1 MTDRADRMAALERL
15 AAPGSGA
22 TEPERE
28 TARRILDR
36 MVRMQAEEQA
46 LNYPT
51 PEQISQAA
59 RDSEAACGFRFH
71 YTDVHEY
78 GSASV
83 AQPPGFMREAF
94 QQWCE
99 RRAATVKPSNTTAEA
114 WDRLAELLGYA
125 PRGKR

>member
-1 MTDRADRMAALERL
+1 VTDRADRMAALERL

-28 TARRILDR
+28 TARRILE
-36 MVRMQAEEQA
+36 RMQAEAQA
-46 LNYPT
+46 TDSPT
-51 PEQISQAA
+51 PEDFRRAA
-59 RDSEAACGFRFH
+59 QHFENPMGFHFH

-83 AQPPGFMREAF
+83 GQPPGFMRSAF
-94 QQWCE
+94 LRWCE
-99 RRAATVKPSNTTAEA
+99 QQKAVAAAAATTAEDLA
-114 WDRLAELLGYA
+114 NLAELLGYA

>member
-28 TARRILDR
+28 TARRILER
-36 MVRMQAEEQA
+36 MRAEPVEGSLGTA
-46 LNYPT
+46 
-51 PEQISQAA
+51 EDFRRAA
-59 RDSEAACGFRFH
+59 QHFENPMGFHFH

-83 AQPPGFMREAF
+83 GQPPGFMREAF

-114 WDRLAELLGYA
+114 WDKLAELLGYT